1 MTPQVEIQHLGKSY
15 PVRGGVFQIQRGVVR
30 ALDGVSVSL
39 ETGESLGLV
48 GESGSGKTTLAR
60 LLAGLLAPSEGRIL
74 WDGRPQNEFSR
85 REWAGCVQMVFQDP
99 SASLNPKLSVGTLLA
114 EACRIRRGHRDVAA
128 EVEAAL
134 SDVGLPPDTRFHY
147 PHQFS
152 GGQKQRIAIARA
164 LAAGPKLLIA
174 DEPVSALDL
183 SVQAQILNLLADLR
197 ERLHLTLIL
206 ISHDLT
212 IVRQMTDRVLILDK
226 GRTVETGLTEKILSH
241 PEHETTRALL
251 DAVPALLRSP
261 GWPETFG

>member
-1 MTPQVEIQHLGKSY
+1 M
-15 PVRGGVFQIQRGVVR
+15 RGGIFQTRRSSVR
-30 ALDGVSVSL
+30 ALDDVSFCL
-39 ETGESLGLV
+39 NAGESLGLV

-60 LLAGLLAPSEGRIL
+60 LLSGFLTPSEGRIL
-74 WDGRPQNEFSR
+74 WEGRPQEEFTR
-85 REWAGCVQMVFQDP
+85 WEWAGHVQMVFQDP

-114 EACRIRRGHRDVAA
+114 EPLRRRIGRADLAA
-128 EVEAAL
+128 AVEAAL
-134 SDVGLPPDTRFHY
+134 VEVGLPPDARYHY

-197 ERLHLTLIL
+197 DRLHLTLIL

-212 IVRQMTDRVLILDK
+212 VVRQMTERVLILDK
-226 GRTVETGLTEKILSH
+226 GRTVETGSTDKVLSQPAH
-241 PEHETTRALL
+241 GTTRTLL
-251 DAVPALLRSP
+251 DAVPALLR
-261 GWPETFG
+261 

>member
-1 MTPQVEIQHLGKSY
+1 MTPQVEIQNLGKAY
-15 PVRGGVFQIQRGVVR
+15 PVRGGVFQTQRGSVR
-30 ALDGVSVSL
+30 ALDGVTVSL
-39 ETGESLGLV
+39 NAGESLGLV

-60 LLAGLLAPSEGRIL
+60 ILAGFSAPSEGQIL
-74 WDGRPQNEFSR
+74 WEGRPQNDFTR
-85 REWAGCVQMVFQDP
+85 AEWACHVQMVFQDP

-114 EACRIRRGHRDVAA
+114 EPLRGRGGREVVRAA
-128 EVEAAL
+128 VEAAL
-134 SDVGLPPDTRFHY
+134 AEVGLPSDARFHY

-197 ERLHLTLIL
+197 DRLHLTLIL

-212 IVRQMTDRVLILDK
+212 VVRQMTERVLILDK
-226 GRTVETGLTEKILSH
+226 GRTVETGSTDKVLSQPAH
-241 PEHETTRALL
+241 GTTRTLL
-251 DAVPALLRSP
+251 DAVPALLR
-261 GWPETFG
+261 

>member
-1 MTPQVEIQHLGKSY
+1 MTPLLEISDLTKIY
-15 PVRGGVFQIQRGVVR
+15 PVRGGVFQTRQSEVR
-30 ALDGVSVSL
+30 ALDGVSLTLNV
-39 ETGESLGLV
+39 GESLGLV

-60 LLAGLLAPSEGRIL
+60 LVAGFLTPSAGRIL
-74 WDGRPQNEFSR
+74 WEGKPQSGFSR
-85 REWAGCVQMVFQDP
+85 AEWAGHVQMVFQDP

-114 EACRIRRGHRDVAA
+114 EPLRRRTGRAGLSAA
-128 EVEAAL
+128 VEAAL
-134 SDVGLPPDTRFHY
+134 AEVGLPADARFHY

-197 ERLHLTLIL
+197 ERLQLTLIL

-212 IVRQMTDRVLILDK
+212 IVRQMTERVLILDK
-226 GRTVETGLTEKILSH
+226 GRMVETGSTEKVLAH
-241 PEHETTRALL
+241 PASLTARALL
-251 DAVPALLRSP
+251 DAVPALLR
-261 GWPETFG
+261 